1 MIEIR
6 RLNVDQF
13 SKMEEEWDELL
24 SKSRSDKLFL
34 SWSWMYNWWLHCS
47 TEVDELLLLVAYDD
61 QKLVGIA
68 PLFRSKQRIKY
79 FLDSTRI
86 MLIGTNPEG
95 HSAFRAEYLEFIAQP
110 QHEHVVQEFYK
121 YIIDNIKFS
130 EIFFQELVFDS
141 VTYRYLHLLRGYKRH
156 LGKGSTFVIKTS
168 GSFSDFIKRLGKR
181 TRIKSYN
188 QRNKLKCQ
196 GDLKLD
202 YVNRGNL
209 EFVFALLY
217 EFQKDRWNIGK
228 SDLNKRKIFLE
239 HLLASPNII
248 VSGVILFFNDK
259 PIACT
264 LNLNLGNR
272 VYNLQIAYQQGFDN
286 KFSLGFL
293 VALYDAELY
302 FKDNTVHFF
311 DLLEGKGKTN
321 NYKSHLAIK
330 GQDLVSITVIKNLFY
345 SVIYRVYDCIADIRT
360 K

>member
-1 MIEIR
+1 MIEIK

-13 SKMEEEWDELL
+13 SKLEEEWDKLL
-24 SKSRSDKLFL
+24 SKTKSDKLFL
-34 SWSWMYNWWLHCS
+34 SWTWMYNWWLHCS
-47 TEVDELLLLVAYDD
+47 TEVDELLLLVAYND

-68 PLFRSKQRIKY
+68 PLFKAKQRVKY
-79 FLDSTRI
+79 FFNSTRI

-95 HSAFRAEYLEFIAQP
+95 HDAFRAEYLEFIVQP
-110 QHEHVVQEFYK
+110 QHEHVVPELYK

-130 EIFFQELVFDS
+130 EIYFQELVFDS
-141 VTYRYLHLLRGYKRH
+141 VTYKYLQLLRGYKRH
-156 LGKGSTFVIKTS
+156 LGIGSTFVIKTS
-168 GSFSDFIKRLGKR
+168 GSFNDFLNSLGKR

-202 YVNRGNL
+202 YVNSGNI
-209 EFVFALLY
+209 EFVFELLY

-239 HLLASPNII
+239 RLLASPNII
-248 VSGVILFFNDK
+248 VSGVVLFFNAT

-272 VYNLQIAYQQGFDN
+272 VYNFQLAYQQGFDN

-293 VALYDAELY
+293 IAVYDAELY
-302 FKDNTVHFF
+302 FKDNNVEFF
-311 DLLEGKGKTN
+311 DLLEGKGKSK
-321 NYKSHLAIK
+321 NYKSHIAIEDK
-330 GQDLVSITVIKNLFY
+330 DLVAITVIRNHFY
-345 SVIYRVYDCIADIRT
+345 SVIYRIYDCVANIQN
-360 K
+360 